1 MYEGYCANGKS
12 SAIIEGCF
20 DDIAITQHLFKPT
33 SIPHS
38 PNVNKDHVDNQIGGG
53 PAGGSTNRKVYERCE
68 LAQELR
74 YKHNVPLDQIH
85 TWVCIVQR
93 ESNFDTSAIGRL
105 NADGSLDHG
114 LFQISDIYWCLDGGV
129 GKGCNAACTDF
140 EDTDITDDVKCVT
153 QIYEEHQRLVILH
166 FISNL
171 HRIFVSYFYLLDV
184 QVVW

>member
-1 MYEGYCANGKS
+1 M
-12 SAIIEGCF
+12 
-20 DDIAITQHLFKPT
+20 
-33 SIPHS
+33 
-38 PNVNKDHVDNQIGGG
+38 
-53 PAGGSTNRKVYERCE
+53 
-68 LAQELR
+68 
-74 YKHNVPLDQIH
+74 
-85 TWVCIVQR
+85 CIVQR